1 MRRTACDTTGDRSPP
16 DNLVRARLGAQ
27 MSNRYIIE
35 LLADGRWRKFFYD
48 HNTGEVQEEFF
59 KFLGTATTLTSAVL
73 LSKLVI
79 DDRAIAEVKITDPS
93 GHVIRTIDV

>member
-1 MRRTACDTTGDRSPP
+1 
-16 DNLVRARLGAQ
+16 
-27 MSNRYIIE
+27 MSNRYIVE

-48 HNTGEVQEEFF
+48 HNTGEVQGEFF

-79 DDRAIAEVKITDPS
+79 DDWAIAEVRITDPS
-93 GHVIRTIDV
+93 GRVIRAIDV